1 MAATIEC
8 ARCGQKLPALESPP
22 FGGQLG
28 KEILEKICQP
38 CWKSWLT
45 AQTQL
50 INHYGL
56 STINPDHQQM
66 LIENMKSYLFGT
78 GQTADID
85 TTMQGK
91 ISH

>member
-8 ARCGQKLPALESPP
+8 ARCGKKMPPLESAP

-28 KEILEKICQP
+28 KQIHETICQG
-38 CWKSWLT
+38 CWKAWTTTQS
-45 AQTQL
+45 QL

-56 STINPDHQQM
+56 STINPDHQQF
-66 LIENMKSYLFGT
+66 LIENLKSYLFGT
-78 GQTADID
+78 GKTADID
-85 TTMQGK
+85 TTLQGK

>member
-1 MAATIEC
+1 MAVTIQC
-8 ARCGQKLPALESPP
+8 TRCGQKLPGLAAPP

-28 KEILEKICQP
+28 KQVHETICQT

-45 AQTQL
+45 SQSQL

-56 STINPDHQQM
+56 STINPDHQQF
-66 LIENMKSYLFGT
+66 LIENLKAYLFGT
-78 GQTADID
+78 GKTADID
-85 TTMQGK
+85 TSLQGK